1 MRYEEAA
8 EHVGEPIETLAIEAE
23 DFESIQSKLDSA
35 DIINDSH
42 NKYRGAQTA
51 AAFIFSALEEK
62 QALLHLDIAGGDLSP
77 EGKATGIAVKALL
90 QFLIQENERL
100 DK

>member
-1 MRYEEAA
+1 MKKPPEL
-8 EHVGEPIETLAIEAE
+8 VGDPIETLSIETE
-23 DFESIQSKLDSA
+23 DFESIRSKLDSA

-51 AAFIFSALEEK
+51 TAFILSALTEK
-62 QALLHLDIAGGDLSP
+62 QALLHLDIAGGDLNS

-90 QFLIQENERL
+90 QFLLQEDERL
-100 DK
+100 GK